1 MSSRKEREL
10 NEEKDW
16 NKIDEAVIS
25 SGNFLF
31 KYQKQLIIAVAAL
44 IVIIGVYW
52 AYKVFIVEPKT
63 QDAQVALFKGE
74 QYFQSG
80 MDSLALNGDGNGYI
94 GFIGIISEYGS
105 TKTGDLAKAYA
116 GLSYARL
123 GQYEQALSYLKDF
136 SGGDDMVTPAV
147 KGAIGDCLVNTG
159 KAEDA
164 ISYFESAAK
173 DADDALLSP
182 IFYKKAAIVYRDLKK
197 YDKVI
202 DLFTKI
208 KNNYMASPE
217 AAEADKYIAEANI
230 LKGGN

>member
-1 MSSRKEREL
+1 MASRKEREL

-31 KYQKQLIIAVAAL
+31 KYQKQLLIAVIAL
-44 IVIIGVYW
+44 VVIIGGYW
-52 AYKVFIVEPKT
+52 AYKVFVIEPKNKE
-63 QDAQVALFKGE
+63 AQIALFRGE

-94 GFIGIISEYGS
+94 GFIGIISDYGS
-105 TKTGDLAKAYA
+105 TKAGDLAKAYA

-123 GQYEQALSYLKDF
+123 GQYEQALGYLKDF
-136 SGGDDMVTPAV
+136 SGGDNMITPAI

-159 KAEDA
+159 KAQDA
-164 ISYFESAAK
+164 VSYFEGAAK
-173 DADDALLSP
+173 DANDALLSP
-182 IFYKKAAIVYRDLKK
+182 IYYKKAAVVYRDLKN

-202 DLFTKI
+202 SLFTKI
-208 KNNYMASPE
+208 KNDYMSSPE
-217 AAEADKYIAEANI
+217 ASEADKYITEATL
-230 LKGGN
+230 LKGAQ